1 VIRVLSISRAD
12 EFRQS
17 TEEFWSEMDQK
28 RKVVAAKPTSSGNTL
43 KRLSVGRTN
52 PKPKK
57 RKKH

>member
-1 VIRVLSISRAD
+1 MSRAD

-17 TEEFWSEMDQK
+17 TEEFWSETGQK
-28 RKVVAAKPTSSGNTL
+28 GKVVAADRKPKPTSSGNTL
-43 KRLSVGRTN
+43 KKLSVGRTN

>member
-1 VIRVLSISRAD
+1 MSRAD

>member
-1 VIRVLSISRAD
+1 MSRAD

-28 RKVVAAKPTSSGNTL
+28 RKVVAADRKPRPTSSRNTL
-43 KRLSVGRTN
+43 KKLSVARTN

-57 RKKH
+57 TKKH

>member
-1 VIRVLSISRAD
+1 MSRAD

-28 RKVVAAKPTSSGNTL
+28 RKVVAADRKPRPTSSRNTL
-43 KRLSVGRTN
+43 KNVGRTN

-57 RKKH
+57 TKKH